1 VESGKK
7 VAGALP
13 EELLHPAMNRV
24 AANAAPAKAVPLRIP
39 SFKKFTS
46 HLPDWTFAP
55 WHDVVLPLVDEY
67 D

>member
-1 VESGKK
+1 
-7 VAGALP
+7 
-13 EELLHPAMNRV
+13 MNRV